1 VWQSNAVS
9 GGFVAAR
16 PFSERLLQMTE
27 SEQDTGLRLQAHH
40 SGWSTLVMIGE
51 LSKAREHADAGRQL
65 YDPET
70 HRAHRLVYGG
80 HDPGVCARYIGGWA
94 EWLLGHPEKALAS
107 IAESLALADSVAHPF
122 TSMAALN
129 FAFAV
134 HLSNRQPDEVLKRLE
149 NAEALVAEQRLS
161 FLVEPAIMR
170 GAALVGLGAVDEAI
184 VLIRQGLTK
193 THQRGATFFL
203 PFGLS
208 FLADALVR
216 HGEHAAALAAAQE
229 GLEVAGRTGEHVWDA
244 ELHRLSGLA
253 SLADNKIDQSQVYF
267 DEALRAARQQQA
279 KCYELRAATSIAR
292 LWGEQGR
299 RAKARELLAPIYGWF
314 TEGFDTADLREGGTL
329 LAEL

>member
-1 VWQSNAVS
+1 
-9 GGFVAAR
+9 
-16 PFSERLLQMTE
+16 
-27 SEQDTGLRLQAHH
+27 
-40 SGWSTLVMIGE
+40 
-51 LSKAREHADAGRQL
+51 
-65 YDPET
+65 
-70 HRAHRLVYGG
+70 
-80 HDPGVCARYIGGWA
+80 
-94 EWLLGHPEKALAS
+94 
-107 IAESLALADSVAHPF
+107 
-122 TSMAALN
+122 
-129 FAFAV
+129 
-134 HLSNRQPDEVLKRLE
+134 VLKRLE